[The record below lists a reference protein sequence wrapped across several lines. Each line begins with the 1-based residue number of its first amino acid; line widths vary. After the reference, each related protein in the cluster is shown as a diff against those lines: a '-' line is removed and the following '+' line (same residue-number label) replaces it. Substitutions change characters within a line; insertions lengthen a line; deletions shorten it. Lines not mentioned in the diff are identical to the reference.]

1 MRQGLILIV
10 TLMIAAPFV
19 AVLQGQS
26 SSSASD
32 SKMASSDFKHLLTL
46 ANSGST
52 QAQFQLGLA
61 YQYGHGVE
69 QSAYEAARMPHAA
82 SYLTHVATAEV

>member
-1 MRQGLILIV
+1 MRRSLILIIA
-10 TLMIAAPFV
+10 LMIAAPFT
-19 AVLQGQS
+19 AVSQGQS

-32 SKMASSDFKHLLTL
+32 SKMAPSDFKHLLAR

-52 QAQFQLGLA
+52 EAQFQLGLV

-69 QSAYEAARMPHAA
+69 QSAYGGSKVVSHGCEQR
-82 SYLTHVATAEV
+82 